1 MYIHNYQLINAI
13 NKLEKE
19 IKSHGR
25 QDSVKNYLLFEYSP
39 LEETNK
45 KICLYKT
52 DGLFTEDKDNKNFKT
67 YLTAN
72 SKVFSSNDEFYAIVP
87 VKQLLESL
95 KLYDK
100 SSMVEISIDEN
111 YKMTKDSMVI
121 DTDKLEKKK
130 TLRLLDH
137 KKDDKRNFTV
147 KTISFLVEGCKINF
161 ISQEG
166 KNGIIKDIFQ
176 EEERVY
182 EIIE

>member
-1 MYIHNYQLINAI
+1 MYIHNYQLIDAI
-13 NKLEKE
+13 KKLENE
-19 IKSHGR
+19 IKSHAGK
-25 QDSVKNYLLFEYSP
+25 DSIKNYLLFEYNP

-45 KICLYKT
+45 RICLYKT
-52 DGLFTEDKDNKNFKT
+52 DGLFVDDKDNKNFKT
-67 YLTAN
+67 YLTVN

-100 SSMVEISIDEN
+100 NSMVEISIDEN

-130 TLRLLDH
+130 TLRLLNHD
-137 KKDDKRNFTV
+137 KDDKRNFTT
-147 KTISFLVEGCKINF
+147 KTICFLIEGCKINF

-166 KNGIIKDIFQ
+166 KDNLIKDIFQ
-176 EEERVY
+176 DEERIY
-182 EIIE
+182 QTIE